1 MGATG
6 DGPPGPAGP
15 GDRTEVSA
23 AAAGPAGTVGVP
35 GGLRAAAPRAHQAAV
50 ATPCVGPVLVERAAG
65 RVPPALAGER
75 MRRAGLV
82 GHVPRRFAGSSR
94 QPAVARLAQARAAP
108 PRALVTRIVL
118 PGRTAV
124 PEVTAGTAA
133 AEVVQTPPVRVVRAQ
148 AVRVVRAQAELGVR
162 AQAELGAHR
171 PIGADGRVR
180 PTAARPDPTGPNA
193 LTEPSGPTGP
203 SGPGDRWTAV
213 TVGRATRAS
222 RMIVP
227 LA

>member
-94 QPAVARLAQARAAP
+94 QPVVARLAQARAAP

-133 AEVVQTPPVRVVRAQ
+133 AEVVQRPPVRV
-148 AVRVVRAQAELGVR
+148 VR

-180 PTAARPDPTGPNA
+180 PTAARPDPTGPHA
-193 LTEPSGPTGP
+193 LTGPSGPTGPTGP
-203 SGPGDRWTAV
+203 SGPGARWIAV

>member
-6 DGPPGPAGP
+6 DGPPGPAGPAGP

-65 RVPPALAGER
+65 RVPPAPAGGR

-94 QPAVARLAQARAAP
+94 QPVVARLAQARAAH
-108 PRALVTRIVL
+108 PRAPVTRIGL

-124 PEVTAGTAA
+124 TVGTVGIAA
-133 AEVVQTPPVRVVRAQ
+133 VEVVQTPAQVVRAP
-148 AVRVVRAQAELGVR
+148 
-162 AQAELGAHR
+162 AELGAHR

-180 PTAARPDPTGPNA
+180 PTAARPDPTGPHA

-203 SGPGDRWTAV
+203 SVPGDRWIAV
-213 TVGRATRAS
+213 TVGRATRVS